1 MSEHEKRLKALQMA
15 QAALVEETTARFNE
29 SYQQWKASGTTQPI
43 PLPTATPS
51 ESEVVARALEFYNA
65 GNAPVTPLLEE
76 VGDTEEENEVT
87 AEIAATG
94 DPMIENIIVPVDDRL
109 EPIRKIFSAP
119 SPSITNIM
127 SDWVYQTRT
136 QQSA

>member
-29 SYQQWKASGTTQPI
+29 SYQQWKASGASRPI
-43 PLPTATPS
+43 PLPAATPL

-94 DPMIENIIVPVDDRL
+94 DPMIENIVVPVDDRL
-109 EPIRKIFSAP
+109 DPIRKIFSAP
-119 SPSITNIM
+119 SPSIANIM
-127 SDWVYQTRT
+127 SDWVYQTQT